1 MANQIEFK
9 SGSGISLSANAAD
22 KSITISTSSAIGIPT
37 GIIAMWSGTLVN
49 IPAGWRLCD
58 GTNGTPNLLD
68 KFVMGVVNSTT
79 NPGASGGAKTVTLS
93 VANIP
98 AHSHTSAEHTH
109 TLSGVS
115 VSTAGDHT
123 HTMSGVYGVQYPL
136 NTGGYKVIGYNF
148 DKFPPSELLNAGG
161 SSSSAGAHTHSI
173 SGSVSSTT
181 PGNTGSVGS
190 GTAFSILPP
199 YYALAFIM
207 KM

>member
-1 MANQIEFK
+1 M
-9 SGSGISLSANAAD
+9 GIS
-22 KSITISTSSAIGIPT
+22 
-37 GIIAMWSGTLVN
+37 
-49 IPAGWRLCD
+49 D

-115 VSTAGDHT
+115 VSTAGDHVHSGGT
-123 HTMSGVYGVQYPL
+123 GLSSADWTTLDSFNRSIGGTVGIYIYNNESYRSTLVRANGSTPIFGTMREGATSA
-136 NTGGYKVIGYNF
+136 N
-148 DKFPPSELLNAGG
+148 SAGG
-161 SSSSAGAHTHSI
+161 HTHSI
-173 SGSVSSTT
+173 TGSVSSTT